1 MQRDIESKRFK
12 VSDYKNQ
19 IEMNLAVKEYMDRL
33 RRDYPFYLVTKEF
46 CSNRDVLVRMT
57 KSDTRKI
64 NDIRNKLKQ
73 QEKEREYY
81 IEPRE
86 RDREKERQ
94 RMRERLRNFSRG
106 GRGRGRSR

>member
-12 VSDYKNQ
+12 VSDYENQ
-19 IEMNLAVKEYMDRL
+19 IEMNNAVKEYMDKL
-33 RRDYPFYLVTKEF
+33 RKDYPFYLVTKEF
-46 CSNRDVLVRMT
+46 CANRDILVRMT
-57 KSDTRKI
+57 KPDTRKV
-64 NDIRNKLKQ
+64 NQIRTKLKE

-94 RMRERLRNFSRG
+94 RMLSRG
-106 GRGRGRSR
+106 GRGRGRGRSR